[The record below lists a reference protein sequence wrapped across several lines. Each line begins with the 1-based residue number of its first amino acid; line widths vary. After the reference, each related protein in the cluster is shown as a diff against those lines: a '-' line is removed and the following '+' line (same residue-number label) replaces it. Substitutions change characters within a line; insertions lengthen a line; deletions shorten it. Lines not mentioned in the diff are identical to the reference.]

1 MQIKSKHSNKKSLF
15 ISVLGGLSYGVP
27 VATISGVL
35 GEPKFE
41 ALSQAERAFI
51 SSSLMYGILIGTFLA
66 FLLID
71 YFGRRKL
78 IIFFGLESFL
88 FALLLSAMDTPAS
101 IITMRLIQGIG
112 VGAIQTISPIYSLE
126 LASDDWKGMFVLL
139 FQVHITIGYIIG
151 YTLNIIFNYVTDGW
165 RYEFGLAGIPIFIYS
180 VGTIFLTESDVYKK
194 KNADNI

>member
-1 MQIKSKHSNKKSLF
+1 
-15 ISVLGGLSYGVP
+15 
-27 VATISGVL
+27 
-35 GEPKFE
+35 
-41 ALSQAERAFI
+41 
-51 SSSLMYGILIGTFLA
+51 MYGILIGTFLA

-165 RYEFGLAGIPIFIYS
+165 RYFYLFILFIILNLYYTYIIILIIFYSMPRYEFGLAGIPIFIYS

-194 KNADNI
+194 KNADNISKQK